1 MANLLLLRANLD
13 GLRNQVQQGRG
24 ALALLQQQRET
35 RVKDASEQRTQ
46 SELLTQV
53 KLLLARVSD
62 AARAQVQDRIEK
74 LVTSALQAI
83 FGEELVF
90 RVILY
95 ELAGAPAARWEVESA
110 CGSASISVAPEDSR
124 GGGVTDIVSLALR
137 LAVLEL
143 THPKQIGPLVLD
155 EPGKMISA
163 EYAANV
169 AFWLKQYARS
179 TGRQII
185 LVTHNAAL
193 ADAADK
199 TLRVAKVDGE
209 SEVSEVA

>member
-1 MANLLLLRANLD
+1 MVRT
-13 GLRNQVQQGRG
+13 GLRELLKVFQTKVQQGRG
-24 ALALLQQQRET
+24 ALALLEQQRAD
-35 RVKDASEQRTQ
+35 KLQCSIEQRAQ

-62 AARAQVQDRIEK
+62 TARAQVQDRIEK

-90 RVILY
+90 HVVMYDLG
-95 ELAGAPAARWEVESA
+95 GAPAARFEVESP
-110 CGSASISVAPEDSR
+110 CGAELISVAPEDSR
-124 GGGVTDIVSLALR
+124 GGGVTDIVSLAMR

-143 THPKQIGPLVLD
+143 THPRQTGPLVLD

-169 AFWLKQYARS
+169 AFWLKEYARS

-185 LVTHNAAL
+185 LVTHNTAL

-199 TLRVAKVDGE
+199 TLKVVKADGE
-209 SEVSEVA
+209 SEVAEVA